1 MSEGWTVTT
10 KDGRTLTAEEW
21 LEEKGKKGEHGI
33 SLEFN
38 KLQEKE
44 VKKKRRSLRK
54 RIIKNGITPEYDKKY
69 SEVRYLTEEEIKKEY
84 KMLDQIVKKERKS
97 ERSETIRELIRFL
110 QSLEG
115 RKVSTDVIVQKI
127 KRPVKSVSSFLSQLF
142 NAGIVTR
149 LPMENHKRK
158 FIWGIAIPY
167 KDGEVEAIISMFN
180 DFTAKKRRK
189 QYLKKKEKEEN
200 KEEEHINYHSKEE
213 LKKEKEIDEHLKE
226 KDLSP
231 VSLEKRIAINE
242 ELIRLEDEGIRLRE
256 ENEKLKYEL
265 KNKVVP
271 LPNDITISV
280 EGNIKFLFGLAK

>member
-180 DFTAKKRRK
+180 DFTAKTRRK
-189 QYLKKKEKEEN
+189 QYLEKIKKEEKAKEGEEKVVVAEEGKDYKIQPPIYEKKKKAETAKSVELGERLTELI
-200 KEEEHINYHSKEE
+200 EEEQEISTPSSK
-213 LKKEKEIDEHLKE
+213 
-226 KDLSP
+226 
-231 VSLEKRIAINE
+231 V
-242 ELIRLEDEGIRLRE
+242 LR
-256 ENEKLKYEL
+256 
-265 KNKVVP
+265 VV
-271 LPNDITISV
+271 V
-280 EGNIKFLFGLAK
+280 EGSIKILFGLVK